1 MLIHCSVEGN
11 PVHTIRLT
19 FDVEGANSFLS
30 DIGSEHIDLWSDNEA
45 EEPQQVDA
53 IDVFCDD
60 GSFPF

>member
-1 MLIHCSVEGN
+1 M
-11 PVHTIRLT
+11 HTIRLT